1 MNELIINK
9 MENAFGIKKLSINV
23 CNQKQ
28 LKNVAIYAPNGT
40 FKTSFS
46 KTFNDLSKNERVF
59 DRLTDEDLKC
69 DCYIGLHKINEAV
82 LKDNMIVFSKEIM
95 DGIDFNKELQSD
107 LLRITTIDYKNN
119 ELNSLKNKL
128 DEIYNELIQYIN
140 SLKIKEEDFINIVGC
155 VEKTKIDRIRSLL
168 NTIKNAQIIEN
179 DEIVE
184 AKLLFSKT
192 YTIIDNA
199 EFKKN
204 INEFKSIII
213 SEEGSD
219 FFTNGFT
226 INNAL
231 QFVKTI
237 NNTSFLS
244 KKDKRI
250 IKISDLEFDDPI
262 KLEEFINGKI
272 EKVINTQD
280 GKKLYDFI
288 DKEMGKSKN
297 TSEFKS
303 KLKSDIRY
311 LELFSYTRKEILLSK
326 IKRLY
331 LLSIDE
337 RINEI
342 NELKTQIE
350 DISNE
355 ANEQITLFEKA
366 IEIFN
371 ERFNPAFI
379 TKIENKKS
387 IYLDHSFPQIV
398 FYHKRVQTKRNNLQE
413 ISSILSSGEKTALN
427 VIKFIVKYESIKQ
440 NNPIIILDDVVE
452 TFDYGNRHAFLR
464 YIQELKSLNCNIIV
478 LSNNYDFFRTV
489 CSRAELTP
497 LAATINKDYS
507 INITGNKHL
516 LLKFDKIKDIS
527 SADKLIF
534 SIPFA
539 RETDDLRGGRH
550 KEFYDKLFHYNK
562 SSSRLHVNKVISVL
576 NEFSNKITYS
586 DKNNPKFID
595 ILYQECDKVISKKND
610 PFEIKPKIILALG
623 IRIKCEQL
631 IIDKD
636 FTKINS
642 INKNQTKALYDIYKD
657 LFVESFLEVM
667 DEVLVATPEFLHL
680 NAFMYEPLI
689 DINPEKLIRIY
700 NKLKDFENIS
710 IWK

>member
-1 MNELIINK
+1 M
-9 MENAFGIKKLSINV
+9 
-23 CNQKQ
+23 
-28 LKNVAIYAPNGT
+28 
-40 FKTSFS
+40 
-46 KTFNDLSKNERVF
+46 
-59 DRLTDEDLKC
+59 
-69 DCYIGLHKINEAV
+69 HKINEAI

-155 VEKTKIDRIRSLL
+155 IEKTKIDRIRSLL

-184 AKLLFSKT
+184 SKLLFSKT

-244 KKDKRI
+244 RKDKRI

-262 KLEEFINGKI
+262 KFEEFINGKI

-303 KLKSDIRY
+303 KLKSDIKY

-350 DISNE
+350 DI
-355 ANEQITLFEKA
+355 
-366 IEIFN
+366 
-371 ERFNPAFI
+371 
-379 TKIENKKS
+379 
-387 IYLDHSFPQIV
+387 
-398 FYHKRVQTKRNNLQE
+398 
-413 ISSILSSGEKTALN
+413 
-427 VIKFIVKYESIKQ
+427 
-440 NNPIIILDDVVE
+440 
-452 TFDYGNRHAFLR
+452 
-464 YIQELKSLNCNIIV
+464 
-478 LSNNYDFFRTV
+478 
-489 CSRAELTP
+489 
-497 LAATINKDYS
+497 
-507 INITGNKHL
+507 
-516 LLKFDKIKDIS
+516 
-527 SADKLIF
+527 
-534 SIPFA
+534 
-539 RETDDLRGGRH
+539 
-550 KEFYDKLFHYNK
+550 
-562 SSSRLHVNKVISVL
+562 
-576 NEFSNKITYS
+576 
-586 DKNNPKFID
+586 
-595 ILYQECDKVISKKND
+595 
-610 PFEIKPKIILALG
+610 
-623 IRIKCEQL
+623 
-631 IIDKD
+631 
-636 FTKINS
+636 
-642 INKNQTKALYDIYKD
+642 
-657 LFVESFLEVM
+657 
-667 DEVLVATPEFLHL
+667 
-680 NAFMYEPLI
+680 
-689 DINPEKLIRIY
+689 
-700 NKLKDFENIS
+700 
-710 IWK
+710 